1 MRGILGL
8 CVLALCTGAAGAEDV
23 LATRS
28 GWEVGGQVARYHY
41 EEPDFMWLKGDRIGV
56 TAAYTVANEK
66 RLFTRIEGRWSYG
79 NLEYQGSGTLQDVP
93 DHIVELRVL
102 AGRDYRTGKVVW
114 SPYVGGGFRYLY
126 NDLRG
131 VSSTGQHGYR
141 RESAYF
147 YIPLGVALRMPLG
160 ADWVLAPQLEYNGF
174 VRGVQ
179 RSYLADTGITGLYD
193 VTNYQRDGHGYRAQ
207 LMIEGKRWSF
217 GVWTNYWDVEDSD
230 VQSIGAGLAG
240 MEPANWTRETGVE
253 LRYRF

>member
-1 MRGILGL
+1 MRAILGL
-8 CVLALCTGAAGAEDV
+8 CVLSLCTGAAAADDP

-28 GWEVGGQVARYHY
+28 GWELGGQVARYHY
-41 EEPDFMWLKGDRIGV
+41 EEPHFMWVEGDRIGV
-56 TAAYTVANEK
+56 TGAYTLANEK

-79 NLEYQGSGTLQDVP
+79 ELDYQGSGTLEGVP
-93 DHIVELRVL
+93 DHIFELRVL

-131 VSSTGQHGYR
+131 VTSTGQFGYR
-141 RESAYF
+141 RESFYF
-147 YIPLGVALRMPLG
+147 YVPLGVTLRLPLG
-160 ADWVLAPQLEYNGF
+160 GEWVLAPQVEYSGL

-179 RSYLADTGITGLYD
+179 RSFLSDTGIPGLND
-193 VTNYQRDGHGYRAQ
+193 VTNYQRDGSGYRAQ
-207 LMIEGKRWSF
+207 LMIEGRRWSF

-230 VQSIGAGLAG
+230 VQATGVGLYG
-240 MEPANWTRETGVE
+240 MEPANWTRESGVE